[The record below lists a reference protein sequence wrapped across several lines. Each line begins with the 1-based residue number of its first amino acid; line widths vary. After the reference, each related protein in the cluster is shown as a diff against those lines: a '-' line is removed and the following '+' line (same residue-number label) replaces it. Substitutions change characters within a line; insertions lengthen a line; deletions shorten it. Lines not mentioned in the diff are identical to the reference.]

1 MINEQRTSTRRP
13 VPDDL
18 FGGRLRGAYLL
29 DLEVI
34 DLHDPAPHVR
44 CVTMESSDLVDFEY
58 TPGQDLMIEFPHGG
72 RKVRRR
78 YTIRRADPAVGIAEF
93 EFELHNHGGAATR
106 WAAEANLGDHLSAIG
121 PRGTMALR
129 RETTAHVDATAHL
142 FVADDSAMPAAFAM
156 AEALPPHTPATA
168 LLVTP
173 HGPLSRPGPTAAVAD
188 LRQFWLEDTELEATF
203 SGLDLAPSVAAYVIG
218 EHHLVRRASELL
230 ASTGLDDAAI
240 SAKPYWRNDRPNAPH
255 GEPARD

>member
-1 MINEQRTSTRRP
+1 MINERPTSTRRP

-18 FGGRLRGAYLL
+18 FGGRLKGAYLL

-34 DLHDPAPHVR
+34 DLQDPAPHVR
-44 CVTMESSDLVDFEY
+44 WVTMESSDLVDFEY
-58 TPGQDLMIEFPHGG
+58 IPGQDLMIEFPHGG

-78 YTIRRADPAVGIAEF
+78 YTIRRTDPAVGIAEF

-129 RETTAHVDATAHL
+129 REATAHL

-156 AEALPPHTPATA
+156 VEALPPRTPATA

-188 LRQFWLEDTELEATF
+188 LHQFWLEDTELEASI

-230 ASTGLDDAAI
+230 ASAGLDDAAI
-240 SAKPYWRNDRPNAPH
+240 SAKAYWRNDQPNAPH